1 MCRIMC
7 NTKEKEFG
15 MPCVQIASSTQ
26 WVKGNTKHNNKWE
39 NCNGA
44 LQF

>member
-1 MCRIMC
+1 
-7 NTKEKEFG
+7 

-39 NCNGA
+39 NRNVP